1 EPQEGGAGRLG
12 SRRLRRGADRVVVA
26 AVVSGC
32 GAGPERLA
40 GVCRE
45 RRDLPRRRRDGDRAG
60 GRHGIAVVGSRAHRP
75 LGLHLARRHAGRDP
89 RGRPADLAAGRRR
102 SAGRRLDRHRRRR
115 CPRGHLTAGPAE
127 RALRR
132 PGNGAGRGHHAA
144 GTTRGQRVTF
154 ERLTIG
160 DAIAWIAAL
169 ALLLFTAV
177 DWYSTVQ
184 GNEARQIQ
192 HDVTPQGALGG
203 DVARDIQQ
211 QANETANGDEKNL
224 WQEHRAI
231 DRLILVVLLGAAFAA
246 AAAAALRV
254 ADRRF
259 KGWLTPSAVAALLAA
274 AGALLVLYRL
284 GNQPGDD
291 AATTL
296 KSGPW
301 LAL

>member
-1 EPQEGGAGRLG
+1 M
-12 SRRLRRGADRVVVA
+12 
-26 AVVSGC
+26 
-32 GAGPERLA
+32 
-40 GVCRE
+40 
-45 RRDLPRRRRDGDRAG
+45 
-60 GRHGIAVVGSRAHRP
+60 
-75 LGLHLARRHAGRDP
+75 
-89 RGRPADLAAGRRR
+89 
-102 SAGRRLDRHRRRR
+102 
-115 CPRGHLTAGPAE
+115 
-127 RALRR
+127 
-132 PGNGAGRGHHAA
+132 
-144 GTTRGQRVTF
+144 TF

-160 DAIAWIAAL
+160 DAIAWLAAL

-203 DVARDIQQ
+203 EVARDIQQ

-246 AAAAALRV
+246 ATAAALRV
-254 ADRRF
+254 ADKRF
-259 KGWLTPSAVAALLAA
+259 SGWLTPSAIAALLAA

-301 LAL
+301 LALAALGVLGFGASLAAKAERDGKAYKDDAEATPAPSPATPPPGAQTP

>member
-1 EPQEGGAGRLG
+1 M
-12 SRRLRRGADRVVVA
+12 
-26 AVVSGC
+26 
-32 GAGPERLA
+32 
-40 GVCRE
+40 
-45 RRDLPRRRRDGDRAG
+45 
-60 GRHGIAVVGSRAHRP
+60 
-75 LGLHLARRHAGRDP
+75 
-89 RGRPADLAAGRRR
+89 
-102 SAGRRLDRHRRRR
+102 
-115 CPRGHLTAGPAE
+115 
-127 RALRR
+127 
-132 PGNGAGRGHHAA
+132 
-144 GTTRGQRVTF
+144 TF

-203 DVARDIQQ
+203 DVARNVQQ
-211 QANETANGDEKNL
+211 QAAETAAADEHNL

-231 DRLILVVLLGAAFAA
+231 DRLMLLVILGASFAA
-246 AAAAALRV
+246 ATAAALRV
-254 ADRRF
+254 AGKRF
-259 KGWLTPSAVAALLAA
+259 DGWLTPSAIAALLAA

-301 LAL
+301 LALVALGVLGFGASLAAKRERDGTAWKEEAEATPAPPPATTQSGAQTP

>member
-1 EPQEGGAGRLG
+1 
-12 SRRLRRGADRVVVA
+12 
-26 AVVSGC
+26 
-32 GAGPERLA
+32 
-40 GVCRE
+40 
-45 RRDLPRRRRDGDRAG
+45 
-60 GRHGIAVVGSRAHRP
+60 
-75 LGLHLARRHAGRDP
+75 
-89 RGRPADLAAGRRR
+89 
-102 SAGRRLDRHRRRR
+102 
-115 CPRGHLTAGPAE
+115 
-127 RALRR
+127 
-132 PGNGAGRGHHAA
+132 
-144 GTTRGQRVTF
+144 VTF

-203 DVARDIQQ
+203 DVARNVEQ
-211 QANETANGDEKNL
+211 QAAETAAADEHNI

-231 DRLILVVLLGAAFAA
+231 DRLMLVVLLGAAFAA
-246 AAAAALRV
+246 ATAAALRV
-254 ADRRF
+254 GGKRF
-259 KGWLTPSAVAALLAA
+259 DGWLTPSAIAALLAA

-301 LAL
+301 LALAALGVLGFGASVAVKAERDGKAWKDDPDPTSAPAPATPPPGAQTP

>member
-1 EPQEGGAGRLG
+1 M
-12 SRRLRRGADRVVVA
+12 
-26 AVVSGC
+26 
-32 GAGPERLA
+32 
-40 GVCRE
+40 
-45 RRDLPRRRRDGDRAG
+45 
-60 GRHGIAVVGSRAHRP
+60 
-75 LGLHLARRHAGRDP
+75 
-89 RGRPADLAAGRRR
+89 
-102 SAGRRLDRHRRRR
+102 
-115 CPRGHLTAGPAE
+115 
-127 RALRR
+127 
-132 PGNGAGRGHHAA
+132 
-144 GTTRGQRVTF
+144 TF

-160 DAIAWIAAL
+160 DAIAWLAAL

-259 KGWLTPSAVAALLAA
+259 KGWLTPSAIAALLAA

-301 LAL
+301 LALAALGVLGFGASLASRAERDGRAYKDPEPTPAPQPATTPPGAQTP

>member
-1 EPQEGGAGRLG
+1 M
-12 SRRLRRGADRVVVA
+12 
-26 AVVSGC
+26 
-32 GAGPERLA
+32 
-40 GVCRE
+40 
-45 RRDLPRRRRDGDRAG
+45 
-60 GRHGIAVVGSRAHRP
+60 
-75 LGLHLARRHAGRDP
+75 
-89 RGRPADLAAGRRR
+89 
-102 SAGRRLDRHRRRR
+102 
-115 CPRGHLTAGPAE
+115 
-127 RALRR
+127 
-132 PGNGAGRGHHAA
+132 
-144 GTTRGQRVTF
+144 TF

-160 DAIAWIAAL
+160 DAIAWLAAL

-203 DVARDIQQ
+203 DMARDIQQ
-211 QANETANGDEKNL
+211 QAQETANGDEKNL
-224 WQEHRAI
+224 WQEHRAV

-246 AAAAALRV
+246 ATAATLRV
-254 ADRRF
+254 ADKRF
-259 KGWLTPSAVAALLAA
+259 SGWLTPSAIAALLAA

-301 LAL
+301 LALAALGVLGFGASLAAKAERDGKAWKDEPEATPAPSPATPPPGAQTP

>member
-1 EPQEGGAGRLG
+1 M
-12 SRRLRRGADRVVVA
+12 
-26 AVVSGC
+26 
-32 GAGPERLA
+32 
-40 GVCRE
+40 
-45 RRDLPRRRRDGDRAG
+45 
-60 GRHGIAVVGSRAHRP
+60 
-75 LGLHLARRHAGRDP
+75 
-89 RGRPADLAAGRRR
+89 
-102 SAGRRLDRHRRRR
+102 
-115 CPRGHLTAGPAE
+115 
-127 RALRR
+127 
-132 PGNGAGRGHHAA
+132 
-144 GTTRGQRVTF
+144 TF

-192 HDVTPQGALGG
+192 HQVTPQGALGG
-203 DVARDIQQ
+203 DVARNIEE
-211 QANETANGDEKNL
+211 QAGQTAEADEHNL

-231 DRLILVVLLGAAFAA
+231 DRLMLIVLLGAAFAA
-246 AAAAALRV
+246 ATAAALRV
-254 ADRRF
+254 AGKRF
-259 KGWLTPSAVAALLAA
+259 DGWLTPSAIAALLAA

-301 LAL
+301 LALAALGVLGFGASLAARAERDGRAWKEDPTPDSPPATTQSAARTP

>member
-1 EPQEGGAGRLG
+1 
-12 SRRLRRGADRVVVA
+12 
-26 AVVSGC
+26 
-32 GAGPERLA
+32 
-40 GVCRE
+40 
-45 RRDLPRRRRDGDRAG
+45 
-60 GRHGIAVVGSRAHRP
+60 
-75 LGLHLARRHAGRDP
+75 
-89 RGRPADLAAGRRR
+89 
-102 SAGRRLDRHRRRR
+102 
-115 CPRGHLTAGPAE
+115 
-127 RALRR
+127 
-132 PGNGAGRGHHAA
+132 
-144 GTTRGQRVTF
+144 VTF

-203 DVARDIQQ
+203 DVARNVQQ
-211 QANETANGDEKNL
+211 QAEETAAADEHNL

-231 DRLILVVLLGAAFAA
+231 DRLILIVLLGAAFAA
-246 AAAAALRV
+246 ATAAALRV
-254 ADRRF
+254 AYKRF
-259 KGWLTPSAVAALLAA
+259 DGWLTPSAIAALLAA

-301 LAL
+301 LALAALGVLGFGASLASRAERDGRAYKDPEPTPAPQPATTPPGAQTP

>member
-1 EPQEGGAGRLG
+1 M
-12 SRRLRRGADRVVVA
+12 
-26 AVVSGC
+26 
-32 GAGPERLA
+32 
-40 GVCRE
+40 
-45 RRDLPRRRRDGDRAG
+45 
-60 GRHGIAVVGSRAHRP
+60 
-75 LGLHLARRHAGRDP
+75 
-89 RGRPADLAAGRRR
+89 
-102 SAGRRLDRHRRRR
+102 
-115 CPRGHLTAGPAE
+115 
-127 RALRR
+127 
-132 PGNGAGRGHHAA
+132 
-144 GTTRGQRVTF
+144 TF

-231 DRLILVVLLGAAFAA
+231 DRLMLLVLLGAAFAA
-246 AAAAALRV
+246 ATAAALRV
-254 ADRRF
+254 ADKRF
-259 KGWLTPSAVAALLAA
+259 KGWLTPSAIAALLAA

-301 LAL
+301 LALAALGVLGFGGSLAARAERDGKAWKDEPEATPAPTPATPPPGAQTP

>member
-1 EPQEGGAGRLG
+1 M
-12 SRRLRRGADRVVVA
+12 
-26 AVVSGC
+26 
-32 GAGPERLA
+32 
-40 GVCRE
+40 
-45 RRDLPRRRRDGDRAG
+45 
-60 GRHGIAVVGSRAHRP
+60 
-75 LGLHLARRHAGRDP
+75 
-89 RGRPADLAAGRRR
+89 
-102 SAGRRLDRHRRRR
+102 
-115 CPRGHLTAGPAE
+115 
-127 RALRR
+127 
-132 PGNGAGRGHHAA
+132 
-144 GTTRGQRVTF
+144 TF

-160 DAIAWIAAL
+160 DAIAWLAAL

-211 QANETANGDEKNL
+211 QAQETANGDEKNL
-224 WQEHRAI
+224 WQEHRAV

-246 AAAAALRV
+246 ATAATLRV
-254 ADRRF
+254 ADKRF
-259 KGWLTPSAVAALLAA
+259 SGWLTPSAIAALLAA

-301 LAL
+301 LALAALGVLGFGASLAAKAERDGKAWKDEPEATPAPSPATPPPGAQTP

>member
-1 EPQEGGAGRLG
+1 
-12 SRRLRRGADRVVVA
+12 
-26 AVVSGC
+26 
-32 GAGPERLA
+32 
-40 GVCRE
+40 
-45 RRDLPRRRRDGDRAG
+45 
-60 GRHGIAVVGSRAHRP
+60 
-75 LGLHLARRHAGRDP
+75 
-89 RGRPADLAAGRRR
+89 
-102 SAGRRLDRHRRRR
+102 
-115 CPRGHLTAGPAE
+115 
-127 RALRR
+127 
-132 PGNGAGRGHHAA
+132 
-144 GTTRGQRVTF
+144 VTF

-301 LAL
+301 LALAALGVLGFGASLAAKAERDGRAWKDEPEATPAPTPATPPPGAQTP

>member
-1 EPQEGGAGRLG
+1 M
-12 SRRLRRGADRVVVA
+12 
-26 AVVSGC
+26 
-32 GAGPERLA
+32 
-40 GVCRE
+40 
-45 RRDLPRRRRDGDRAG
+45 
-60 GRHGIAVVGSRAHRP
+60 
-75 LGLHLARRHAGRDP
+75 
-89 RGRPADLAAGRRR
+89 
-102 SAGRRLDRHRRRR
+102 
-115 CPRGHLTAGPAE
+115 
-127 RALRR
+127 
-132 PGNGAGRGHHAA
+132 
-144 GTTRGQRVTF
+144 TF

-160 DAIAWIAAL
+160 DAIAWLAAL

-211 QANETANGDEKNL
+211 QAQETANGDEKNL
-224 WQEHRAI
+224 WQEHRAV

-246 AAAAALRV
+246 ATAATLRV
-254 ADRRF
+254 GDKRF
-259 KGWLTPSAVAALLAA
+259 SGWLTPSAIAALLAA

-301 LAL
+301 LALAALGVLGFGASLAAKAERDGKAWKDEPEATPAPSPATPPPGAQTP